1 MKEKDFTLVLGTIK
15 ITDSGDRNGKVYS
28 LYDLPIAEETIKEV
42 VRKYY
47 VSKIKTKVTLRG
59 FLSYLLAE
67 VRKNYLQGDLVL
79 DAGKK
84 LSANSLRSV
93 QMTCSRVH
101 RERIRNN
108 PNKATLT
115 KGIRS
120 DIRDLNISKLAN
132 LYFVTAGPASDDPD
146 YELDSYVVGAAN
158 SIVKKVNFTQANSA
172 TMQARRDENVV
183 AAFRDGSNLGVLP
196 QLYNADLD
204 IVGNLNF
211 LPGYVFNLTPTILG
225 VSANLK
231 DSILKDLGLLG
242 SYVTIKVE
250 HSFSASGFTTKL
262 NAYNISTEKYIKK
275 TLEDNSKK

>member
-1 MKEKDFTLVLGTIK
+1 
-15 ITDSGDRNGKVYS
+15 
-28 LYDLPIAEETIKEV
+28 
-42 VRKYY
+42 
-47 VSKIKTKVTLRG
+47 
-59 FLSYLLAE
+59 
-67 VRKNYLQGDLVL
+67 
-79 DAGKK
+79 
-84 LSANSLRSV
+84 
-93 QMTCSRVH
+93 
-101 RERIRNN
+101 
-108 PNKATLT
+108 
-115 KGIRS
+115 
-120 DIRDLNISKLAN
+120 
-132 LYFVTAGPASDDPD
+132 
-146 YELDSYVVGAAN
+146 
-158 SIVKKVNFTQANSA
+158 
-172 TMQARRDENVV
+172 
-183 AAFRDGSNLGVLP
+183 LGVLP